1 MKFNSLPEGRLLTMI
16 YRRLDFL
23 KILIIT
29 IESLC
34 SLINHKLA
42 PVSHIPFFFL
52 LIVFHFGGGRG

>member
-1 MKFNSLPEGRLLTMI
+1 MI